1 MKTIYIKLAVILSFL
16 TITFP
21 SPHVILPNGIIMLLS
36 IMDSFYEIELNIDF
50 LILLISILS
59 LLLILLKSKLFNLI
73 GIILQIIYICFTAKK
88 SDFGDI
94 TFLTTLIIY
103 GLLVLKFLFQL
114 FVKEKLITK
123 A

>member
-16 TITFP
+16 IITFP

-36 IMDSFYEIELNIDF
+36 IIDSFYEIELNIDF
-50 LILLISILS
+50 LMLLISIFS
-59 LLLILLKSKLFNLI
+59 LLLILLKSKLFNLT
-73 GIILQIIYICFTAKK
+73 GVILQIIYICYITKK
-88 SDFGDI
+88 SDFDDI

-114 FVKEKLITK
+114 FAKERLRTK
-123 A
+123 V